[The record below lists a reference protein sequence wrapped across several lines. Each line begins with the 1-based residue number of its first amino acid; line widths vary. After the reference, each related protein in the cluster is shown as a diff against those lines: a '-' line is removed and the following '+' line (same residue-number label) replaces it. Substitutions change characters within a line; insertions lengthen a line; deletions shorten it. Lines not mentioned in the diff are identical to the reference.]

1 MTDQALPSPIESPL
15 LAERA
20 GNAARHGFFTRAGGV
35 SEGIYRGL
43 NVGLGSKDEREKVEE
58 NRASVARWFSAT
70 PDRLATVHQVHSP
83 DVVLI
88 DENYDGERPQADAM
102 VSATPGMV
110 LGVLSADCG
119 PILFCD
125 PDARV
130 VGAAHAGWKGALY
143 GVLESTIAAMERLG
157 AKRENILASL
167 GPSIGRHNYEV
178 GPEFVERFLAADKEY
193 GRYFTPSQKPGH
205 AMFDLPGLTTER
217 LKDAGVTAENL
228 DICTYPDEDRFFSYR
243 RTTHRKEPDYGRQ
256 ISAIMLREG

>member
-20 GNAARHGFFTRAGGV
+20 GHAARHGFFTRAGGV

-43 NVGLGSKDEREKVEE
+43 NVGLGSKDERERVEE
-58 NRASVARWFSAT
+58 NRARVARWFSVT
-70 PDRLATVHQVHSP
+70 PDRLATLHQVHSP
-83 DVVLI
+83 DVVLV
-88 DENYDGERPQADAM
+88 DETYDGARPQADAM
-102 VSATPGMV
+102 VSVTPGMV

-125 PDARV
+125 PEARI

-178 GPEFVERFLAADKEY
+178 GPEFVERFLAVDKDY
-193 GRYFTPSQKPGH
+193 GCYFTPSAKADH
-205 AMFDLPGLTTER
+205 AMFDLPGLTTQR
-217 LKDAGVTAENL
+217 LTDAGVTAENL

-243 RTTHRKEPDYGRQ
+243 RTVHRQEPDYGRQ
-256 ISAIMLREG
+256 ISAIMIRG